1 MRHFIFIPLEW
12 MVTVVLGNF
21 RLSFTATDCI
31 SQGPLA
37 ENRIHSSW
45 FKQREIY
52 YRVLNGVWNLLERWR
67 KELQVEF
74 LGVTCRASLQS
85 RPPGEHLPFVQSWD
99 CPPNRECFRTM
110 LPLHGRRKTRHFD
123 LPQEDQ
129 PIPRMMLA
137 GRNSKDTAPTFQIL
151 AFQNFASHIS
161 LSFIWLTAP
170 RPHSC
175 KGFWEM

>member
-52 YRVLNGVWNLLERWR
+52 YRVLNGIWHLLERWR

-74 LGVTCRASLQS
+74 LGVTCRAWLQS

-110 LPLHGRRKTRHFD
+110 LPLTRQEENQTLWSATGRS
-123 LPQEDQ
+123 
-129 PIPRMMLA
+129 A
-137 GRNSKDTAPTFQIL
+137 NSKDDACWQKQQRHSPYLPNLGFPKL
-151 AFQNFASHIS
+151 CLPH
-161 LSFIWLTAP
+161 LT
-170 RPHSC
+170 
-175 KGFWEM
+175 